1 MIPPL
6 SVCRWTLLGLLI
18 WQPVWHVW
26 LHPPVELPLTFAIGL
41 SVVPMLIAVALG
53 WRLTRDGLVLAG
65 CVLLLYFTYA
75 VTEAYAVPALRWVG
89 GVQIALITVF
99 FMGLLNL
106 RRRRKP
112 THSS

>member
-6 SVCRWTLLGLLI
+6 SVCRWSLLGLLL

-26 LHPPVELPLTFAIGL
+26 WHPPVELPLAFAI
-41 SVVPMLIAVALG
+41 SVSVLPMLIAVALG

-65 CVLLLYFTYA
+65 CILLLYFTYA
-75 VTEAYAVPALRWVG
+75 VTEAYAVPALRGVAS
-89 GVQIALITVF
+89 VQIILITVF
-99 FMGLLNL
+99 FLGLLNL
-106 RRRRKP
+106 RRKRKP